1 MADSKMND
9 SVGRKIVEA
18 LKMQSTDVQDDSS
31 VAEEVSDMN
40 VDSSIEDVSN
50 SFENEDL
57 NDDFNLDSQN
67 FSNTDLP
74 SDIQIK
80 IQNQLKEPVQPQ
92 FQSSYIDNAFQKSLA
107 RNLGN
112 NESFAQVPD
121 DFDYPANV
129 AVLRQLIA
137 KLPAGVSKQ
146 TGATIIRQTMEALG
160 ISMQAVIQEAKQVQG
175 TLIENSKEC
184 QSSIL
189 EYKKQIGILEAKSQQ
204 YKRQSAVMNDIIN
217 LFIQS

>member
-18 LKMQSTDVQDDSS
+18 LKMQSTDVQEETP
-31 VAEEVSDMN
+31 VNEVSGVD
-40 VDSSIEDVSN
+40 VDSQ
-50 SFENEDL
+50 NEDTFN

-67 FSNTDLP
+67 FSNDLP
-74 SDIQIK
+74 SDIQLK

-92 FQSSYIDNAFQKSLA
+92 FQSSYIDNAFQQSLA
-107 RNLGN
+107 RNLGDN
-112 NESFAQVPD
+112 DAFAQVPD

-184 QSSIL
+184 QSNIL
-189 EYKKQIGILEAKSQQ
+189 EYKKQIGILESKSQQ

>member
-18 LKMQSTDVQDDSS
+18 LKMQSTDVQEETP
-31 VAEEVSDMN
+31 VNEVSGAD
-40 VDSSIEDVSN
+40 VDSQ
-50 SFENEDL
+50 NEDTFN
-57 NDDFNLDSQN
+57 NDDFNNLDSQN
-67 FSNTDLP
+67 FSNDLP
-74 SDIQIK
+74 SDIQLK

-92 FQSSYIDNAFQKSLA
+92 FQSSYIDNAFQQSLA
-107 RNLGN
+107 RNLGDN
-112 NESFAQVPD
+112 DTFAQVPD

-184 QSSIL
+184 QSNIL
-189 EYKKQIGILEAKSQQ
+189 EYKKQIGILESKSQQ

>member
-9 SVGRKIVEA
+9 SDGRKIVEA
-18 LKMQSTDVQDDSS
+18 LKMQSTDVQEETP
-31 VAEEVSDMN
+31 VNEVSEVD
-40 VDSSIEDVSN
+40 VDSQ
-50 SFENEDL
+50 NEDTFN

-67 FSNTDLP
+67 FSNDLP
-74 SDIQIK
+74 SDIQLK

-92 FQSSYIDNAFQKSLA
+92 FQSSYIDNAFQQSLA
-107 RNLGN
+107 RNLGD
-112 NESFAQVPD
+112 SDTFAQVPD

-184 QSSIL
+184 QSNIL
-189 EYKKQIGILEAKSQQ
+189 EYKKQIGILESKSQQ

>member
-18 LKMQSTDVQDDSS
+18 LKMQSTDVQEETP
-31 VAEEVSDMN
+31 VNEVSEVD
-40 VDSSIEDVSN
+40 VDSQ
-50 SFENEDL
+50 NEETFN

-67 FSNTDLP
+67 FSNDLP
-74 SDIQIK
+74 SDIQLK

-92 FQSSYIDNAFQKSLA
+92 FQSSYIDNAFQQSLA
-107 RNLGN
+107 RNLGDN
-112 NESFAQVPD
+112 DAFTQVPD

-184 QSSIL
+184 QSNIL
-189 EYKKQIGILEAKSQQ
+189 EYKKQIGILESKSQQ

>member
-18 LKMQSTDVQDDSS
+18 LKMQSTDVQEETP
-31 VAEEVSDMN
+31 VNEVSEVD
-40 VDSSIEDVSN
+40 VDSQ
-50 SFENEDL
+50 NEDTFN

-67 FSNTDLP
+67 FSNDLP
-74 SDIQIK
+74 SDIQLK

-92 FQSSYIDNAFQKSLA
+92 FQSSYIDNAFQQSLA
-107 RNLGN
+107 RNLGDN
-112 NESFAQVPD
+112 DTFAQVPD
-121 DFDYPANV
+121 DFDYPAKV

-184 QSSIL
+184 QSNIL
-189 EYKKQIGILEAKSQQ
+189 EYKKQIGILESKSQQ

>member
-18 LKMQSTDVQDDSS
+18 LKMQSTDVQ
-31 VAEEVSDMN
+31 EETPVNEVPGVD
-40 VDSSIEDVSN
+40 VDSQ
-50 SFENEDL
+50 NEDTFN

-67 FSNTDLP
+67 FSNDLS
-74 SDIQIK
+74 SDIQLK

-92 FQSSYIDNAFQKSLA
+92 FQSSYIDNAFQQSLA
-107 RNLGN
+107 RNLGDN
-112 NESFAQVPD
+112 DTFAQVPD

-184 QSSIL
+184 QSNIL
-189 EYKKQIGILEAKSQQ
+189 EYKKQIGILESKSQQ

>member
-18 LKMQSTDVQDDSS
+18 LKMQSTDVQEETP
-31 VAEEVSDMN
+31 VNEVSEVD
-40 VDSSIEDVSN
+40 VDSQ
-50 SFENEDL
+50 NEDTFN

-67 FSNTDLP
+67 FSNDLP
-74 SDIQIK
+74 SDIQLK

-92 FQSSYIDNAFQKSLA
+92 FQSSYIDNAFQQSLA
-107 RNLGN
+107 RNLGDN
-112 NESFAQVPD
+112 DTFAQVPD

-160 ISMQAVIQEAKQVQG
+160 ISIQAVIQEAKQVQG

-184 QSSIL
+184 QSNIL
-189 EYKKQIGILEAKSQQ
+189 EYKKQIGILESKSQQ

>member
-18 LKMQSTDVQDDSS
+18 LKMQSTDVQEETP
-31 VAEEVSDMN
+31 VNEVSEVD
-40 VDSSIEDVSN
+40 VDSQKEDTFN
-50 SFENEDL
+50 

-67 FSNTDLP
+67 FSNDLP
-74 SDIQIK
+74 SDIQLK

-92 FQSSYIDNAFQKSLA
+92 FQSSYIDNAFQQSLA
-107 RNLGN
+107 RNLGDN
-112 NESFAQVPD
+112 DTFAQVTD

-184 QSSIL
+184 QSNIL
-189 EYKKQIGILEAKSQQ
+189 EYKKQIGILESKSQQ

>member
-18 LKMQSTDVQDDSS
+18 LKMQSTDVQEETP
-31 VAEEVSDMN
+31 VNEVSGGD
-40 VDSSIEDVSN
+40 VDSQ
-50 SFENEDL
+50 NEDTFN

-67 FSNTDLP
+67 FSNDLS
-74 SDIQIK
+74 SDIQLK

-92 FQSSYIDNAFQKSLA
+92 FQSSYIDNAFQQSLA
-107 RNLGN
+107 RNLGDN
-112 NESFAQVPD
+112 DAFAQVPD

-184 QSSIL
+184 QSNIL
-189 EYKKQIGILEAKSQQ
+189 EYKKQIGILESKSQQ

>member
-18 LKMQSTDVQDDSS
+18 LKMQSTDVQEETP
-31 VAEEVSDMN
+31 VNEVSAVD
-40 VDSSIEDVSN
+40 VDSQ
-50 SFENEDL
+50 NEDTF
-57 NDDFNLDSQN
+57 NNYDSNLDSQN
-67 FSNTDLP
+67 FSNDLP
-74 SDIQIK
+74 SDIQLK

-92 FQSSYIDNAFQKSLA
+92 FQSSYIDNAFQQSLA
-107 RNLGN
+107 RNLGDN
-112 NESFAQVPD
+112 DTFAQVPD

-184 QSSIL
+184 QSNIL
-189 EYKKQIGILEAKSQQ
+189 EYKKQIGILESKSQQ

>member
-18 LKMQSTDVQDDSS
+18 LKMQSTDVQEETPVNEVSEVDVDSQNEDTFNNDDS
-31 VAEEVSDMN
+31 
-40 VDSSIEDVSN
+40 
-50 SFENEDL
+50 
-57 NDDFNLDSQN
+57 NLDSQN
-67 FSNTDLP
+67 FSNDLP
-74 SDIQIK
+74 SDIQLK
-80 IQNQLKEPVQPQ
+80 IHNQLKEPVQPQ
-92 FQSSYIDNAFQKSLA
+92 FQSSYIDNAFQQSLA
-107 RNLGN
+107 RNLGDN
-112 NESFAQVPD
+112 DTFAQVPD

-184 QSSIL
+184 QSNIL
-189 EYKKQIGILEAKSQQ
+189 EYKKQIGILESKSQQ

>member
-18 LKMQSTDVQDDSS
+18 LKMQSTDVQEETP
-31 VAEEVSDMN
+31 VNEVSE
-40 VDSSIEDVSN
+40 VYADSQKEDTFN
-50 SFENEDL
+50 

-67 FSNTDLP
+67 FSNDLP
-74 SDIQIK
+74 SDIQLK

-92 FQSSYIDNAFQKSLA
+92 FQSSYIDNAFQQSLA
-107 RNLGN
+107 RNLGDN
-112 NESFAQVPD
+112 DTFAQVPD

-146 TGATIIRQTMEALG
+146 TRATIIRQTMEALG

-184 QSSIL
+184 QSNIL
-189 EYKKQIGILEAKSQQ
+189 EYKKQIGILESKSQQ

>member
-18 LKMQSTDVQDDSS
+18 LKMQSTDVQEETP
-31 VAEEVSDMN
+31 VNEVSEVD
-40 VDSSIEDVSN
+40 VDSQKEDTFN
-50 SFENEDL
+50 

-67 FSNTDLP
+67 FSNDLP
-74 SDIQIK
+74 SDIQLK

-92 FQSSYIDNAFQKSLA
+92 FQSSYIDNAFQQSLA
-107 RNLGN
+107 RNLGD
-112 NESFAQVPD
+112 SDTFAQVPD

-184 QSSIL
+184 QSNIL
-189 EYKKQIGILEAKSQQ
+189 EYKKQIGILESKSQQ

>member
-18 LKMQSTDVQDDSS
+18 LKMQSTDVQEETP
-31 VAEEVSDMN
+31 VNEVSEVD
-40 VDSSIEDVSN
+40 VDSQ
-50 SFENEDL
+50 NEDTFN
-57 NDDFNLDSQN
+57 NDDFNLNSQN
-67 FSNTDLP
+67 FSNDLP
-74 SDIQIK
+74 SDIQLK

-92 FQSSYIDNAFQKSLA
+92 FQSSYIDNAFQQSLA
-107 RNLGN
+107 RNLGDN
-112 NESFAQVPD
+112 DTFAQVPD

-184 QSSIL
+184 QSNIL
-189 EYKKQIGILEAKSQQ
+189 EYKKQIGILESKSQQ

>member
-18 LKMQSTDVQDDSS
+18 LKMQSTDVQEETPVNEVSEVDVDSQNEDTFNNDDS
-31 VAEEVSDMN
+31 
-40 VDSSIEDVSN
+40 
-50 SFENEDL
+50 
-57 NDDFNLDSQN
+57 NLDSQN
-67 FSNTDLP
+67 FSNDLP
-74 SDIQIK
+74 SDIQLK

-92 FQSSYIDNAFQKSLA
+92 FQSSYIDNAFQQSLA

-112 NESFAQVPD
+112 NDAFTQVPD

-184 QSSIL
+184 QSNIL
-189 EYKKQIGILEAKSQQ
+189 EYKKQIGILESKSQQ

>member
-18 LKMQSTDVQDDSS
+18 LKMQSTDVQEETP
-31 VAEEVSDMN
+31 VNEVSGGD
-40 VDSSIEDVSN
+40 VDSQ
-50 SFENEDL
+50 NEDTFN

-67 FSNTDLP
+67 FSNDLS
-74 SDIQIK
+74 SDIQLK

-92 FQSSYIDNAFQKSLA
+92 FQSSYIDNAFQQSLA
-107 RNLGN
+107 RNLGDN
-112 NESFAQVPD
+112 DAFTQVPD

-184 QSSIL
+184 QSNIL
-189 EYKKQIGILEAKSQQ
+189 EYKKQIGILESKSQQ

>member
-18 LKMQSTDVQDDSS
+18 LKMQSTDVQEEAP
-31 VAEEVSDMN
+31 VNEVSGVD
-40 VDSSIEDVSN
+40 VDSQ
-50 SFENEDL
+50 NEDTFN

-67 FSNTDLP
+67 FSNDLS
-74 SDIQIK
+74 SDIQLK

-92 FQSSYIDNAFQKSLA
+92 FQSSYIDNAFQQSLA
-107 RNLGN
+107 RNLGDN
-112 NESFAQVPD
+112 DTFAQVPD

-184 QSSIL
+184 QSNIL
-189 EYKKQIGILEAKSQQ
+189 EYKKQIGILESKSQQ

>member
-18 LKMQSTDVQDDSS
+18 LKMQSTDVQEETP
-31 VAEEVSDMN
+31 VNEVSEVD
-40 VDSSIEDVSN
+40 VDSQ
-50 SFENEDL
+50 NEDTF
-57 NDDFNLDSQN
+57 NNNDFNLDSQN
-67 FSNTDLP
+67 FSNDLP
-74 SDIQIK
+74 SDIQLK

-92 FQSSYIDNAFQKSLA
+92 FQSSYIDNAFQQSLA
-107 RNLGN
+107 RNLGDN
-112 NESFAQVPD
+112 DTFAQVPD

-184 QSSIL
+184 QSNIL
-189 EYKKQIGILEAKSQQ
+189 EYKKQIGILESKSQQ

>member
-18 LKMQSTDVQDDSS
+18 LKMQSTDVQEETS
-31 VAEEVSDMN
+31 VNEVSGVD
-40 VDSSIEDVSN
+40 VDSQ
-50 SFENEDL
+50 NEDTFN

-67 FSNTDLP
+67 FSNDLS
-74 SDIQIK
+74 SDIQLK

-92 FQSSYIDNAFQKSLA
+92 FQSSYIDNAFQQSLA
-107 RNLGN
+107 RNLGDN
-112 NESFAQVPD
+112 DAFAQVPD

-137 KLPAGVSKQ
+137 KLPTGVSKQ

-184 QSSIL
+184 QSNIL
-189 EYKKQIGILEAKSQQ
+189 EYKKQIGILESKSQQ

>member
-18 LKMQSTDVQDDSS
+18 LKMQSTDVQEETP
-31 VAEEVSDMN
+31 VNEVSEVD
-40 VDSSIEDVSN
+40 VDSQ
-50 SFENEDL
+50 NEDTFN

-67 FSNTDLP
+67 FSNDLP
-74 SDIQIK
+74 SDIQLK

-92 FQSSYIDNAFQKSLA
+92 FQSSYIDNAFQQSLA
-107 RNLGN
+107 RNLGDN
-112 NESFAQVPD
+112 DNFAQVPD

-184 QSSIL
+184 QSNIL
-189 EYKKQIGILEAKSQQ
+189 EYKKQIGILESKSQQ

>member
-18 LKMQSTDVQDDSS
+18 LKMQSTDVQEETP
-31 VAEEVSDMN
+31 VNEVSEVD
-40 VDSSIEDVSN
+40 VDSQKEDTFN
-50 SFENEDL
+50 

-67 FSNTDLP
+67 FSNDLP
-74 SDIQIK
+74 SDIQLK

-92 FQSSYIDNAFQKSLA
+92 FQSSYIDNAFQQSLA
-107 RNLGN
+107 RNLGDN
-112 NESFAQVPD
+112 DTFAQVTD
-121 DFDYPANV
+121 DFDYPANG

-184 QSSIL
+184 QSNIL
-189 EYKKQIGILEAKSQQ
+189 EYKKQIGILESKSQQ

>member
-18 LKMQSTDVQDDSS
+18 LKMQSTDVQEETP
-31 VAEEVSDMN
+31 VNEVSE
-40 VDSSIEDVSN
+40 VDADSQKEDTFN
-50 SFENEDL
+50 

-67 FSNTDLP
+67 FSNDLP
-74 SDIQIK
+74 SDIQLK

-92 FQSSYIDNAFQKSLA
+92 FQSSYIDNAFQQSLA
-107 RNLGN
+107 RNLGDN
-112 NESFAQVPD
+112 DTFAQVPD

-184 QSSIL
+184 QSNIL
-189 EYKKQIGILEAKSQQ
+189 EYKKQIGILESKSQQ

>member
-18 LKMQSTDVQDDSS
+18 LKMQSTDVQEETP
-31 VAEEVSDMN
+31 VNEVSEVD
-40 VDSSIEDVSN
+40 VDSQ
-50 SFENEDL
+50 NEDTF
-57 NDDFNLDSQN
+57 NNYDSNLDSQN
-67 FSNTDLP
+67 FSNDLP
-74 SDIQIK
+74 SDIQLK

-92 FQSSYIDNAFQKSLA
+92 FQSSYIDNAFQQSLA
-107 RNLGN
+107 RNLGDN
-112 NESFAQVPD
+112 DTFAQVPD

-184 QSSIL
+184 QSNIL
-189 EYKKQIGILEAKSQQ
+189 EYKKQIGILESKSQQ

>member
-18 LKMQSTDVQDDSS
+18 LKMQSTDVQEETP
-31 VAEEVSDMN
+31 VNEVSEVD
-40 VDSSIEDVSN
+40 VDSQKEDTFN
-50 SFENEDL
+50 

-67 FSNTDLP
+67 FSNDLP
-74 SDIQIK
+74 SDIQLK

-92 FQSSYIDNAFQKSLA
+92 FQSSYIDNAFQQSLA
-107 RNLGN
+107 RNLGDN
-112 NESFAQVPD
+112 DTFAQVPD

-184 QSSIL
+184 QSNIL
-189 EYKKQIGILEAKSQQ
+189 EYKKQIGILESKSQQ

>member
-18 LKMQSTDVQDDSS
+18 LKMQSTDVQEETP
-31 VAEEVSDMN
+31 VNEVSEVD
-40 VDSSIEDVSN
+40 VDSQ
-50 SFENEDL
+50 NEDTFN
-57 NDDFNLDSQN
+57 NDDFNNLDSQN
-67 FSNTDLP
+67 FSNDLP
-74 SDIQIK
+74 SDIQLK

-92 FQSSYIDNAFQKSLA
+92 FQSSYIDNAFQQSLA
-107 RNLGN
+107 RNLGDN
-112 NESFAQVPD
+112 DTFAQVPD

-184 QSSIL
+184 QSNIL
-189 EYKKQIGILEAKSQQ
+189 EYKKQIGILESKSQQ

>member
-18 LKMQSTDVQDDSS
+18 LKMQSTDVQEETP
-31 VAEEVSDMN
+31 VNEVSEVD
-40 VDSSIEDVSN
+40 VDSQ
-50 SFENEDL
+50 NEDTFN

-67 FSNTDLP
+67 FSNDLP
-74 SDIQIK
+74 SDIQLK
-80 IQNQLKEPVQPQ
+80 IQNQLKEPVEPQ
-92 FQSSYIDNAFQKSLA
+92 FQSSYIDNAFQQSLA
-107 RNLGN
+107 RNLGDN
-112 NESFAQVPD
+112 DTFAQVPD

-184 QSSIL
+184 QSNIL
-189 EYKKQIGILEAKSQQ
+189 EYKKQIGILESKSQQ

>member
-18 LKMQSTDVQDDSS
+18 LKMQSTDVQEETP
-31 VAEEVSDMN
+31 VNEVSGGD
-40 VDSSIEDVSN
+40 VDSQ
-50 SFENEDL
+50 NEDTFN
-57 NDDFNLDSQN
+57 NDGFNLDSQN
-67 FSNTDLP
+67 FSNDLP
-74 SDIQIK
+74 SDIQLK

-92 FQSSYIDNAFQKSLA
+92 FQSSYIDNAFQQSLA
-107 RNLGN
+107 RNLGDN
-112 NESFAQVPD
+112 DTFAQVPD

-184 QSSIL
+184 QSNIL
-189 EYKKQIGILEAKSQQ
+189 EYKKQIGILESKSQQ